1 MNARNS
7 RGFSLIELLI
17 VVAIILIISA
27 IAIPNILRARMAA
40 DESAAAA
47 NLKNIRDSQGTY
59 LTTYGSAIGFADTL
73 AKLGPGSPCNELHS
87 CLQDSALG
95 CAAAPCSK
103 TGYLYYLVSSSSTFP
118 IADYTTT
125 ATPIGWAQSGQRNMC
140 ANEDGVLRQQIAPT
154 GSLPGALTHNV
165 CGNAAQYTPVQ

>member
-27 IAIPNILRARMAA
+27 IAIPNILRARMMA

-59 LTTYGSAIGFADTL
+59 LTTYGSNIGFADTL
-73 AKLGPGSPCNELHS
+73 AKLGPGSPCNELHA

-103 TGYLYYLVSSSSTFP
+103 TGYLFYLTSTVSTFP
-118 IADYTTT
+118 IIDYTAT
-125 ATPIGWAQSGQRNMC
+125 ATPIGWAQSGQRNFC
-140 ANEDGVLRQQIAPT
+140 ANEDGVLRQQISPT
-154 GSLPGALTHNV
+154 GSLPGALTHSV
-165 CGNAAQYTPVQ
+165 CGDPAQYTPVK